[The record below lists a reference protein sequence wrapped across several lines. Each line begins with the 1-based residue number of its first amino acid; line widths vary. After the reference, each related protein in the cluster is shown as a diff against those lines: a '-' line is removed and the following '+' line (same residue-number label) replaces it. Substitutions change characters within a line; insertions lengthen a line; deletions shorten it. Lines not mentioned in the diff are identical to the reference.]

1 MEEARGSVS
10 WYRRGD
16 GQQASCCRVISW
28 ETEEHGPSLAARRPV
43 QALWTGGD
51 KVRLQWEEGKWGV
64 EVASGGKT
72 F

>member
-1 MEEARGSVS
+1 M
-10 WYRRGD
+10 
-16 GQQASCCRVISW
+16 ISW
-28 ETEEHGPSLAARRPV
+28 ETEEHGLSLAARRPE